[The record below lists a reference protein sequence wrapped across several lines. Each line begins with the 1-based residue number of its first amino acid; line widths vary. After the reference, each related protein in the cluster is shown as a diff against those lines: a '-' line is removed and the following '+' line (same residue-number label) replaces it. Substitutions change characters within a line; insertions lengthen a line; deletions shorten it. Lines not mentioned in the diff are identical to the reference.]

1 MVSKPWQ
8 SSEQEVQDGE
18 TEIEFPLDLLRIQ
31 GSVRKGSCAEV
42 TYASALLGEPQE
54 QDVEEG
60 LQPAHLVTARSGR
73 WHLLDMDAC

>member
-1 MVSKPWQ
+1 MGTRFATEQLTLANVC
-8 SSEQEVQDGE
+8 SE
-18 TEIEFPLDLLRIQ
+18 F
-31 GSVRKGSCAEV
+31 RKGSCAEV